1 MSASNQ
7 ERLLD
12 LLSDRALE
20 GLAADDLV
28 ELSALMGGAN
38 DESFDR
44 AAAAVALATIDADE
58 PLPSHLAAKIEADA
72 MRVLPVTLG
81 GKTPSLVRASPRRDV
96 VRFAGWVAAAAC
108 LALAAA
114 AWLTR
119 PPAPRAIAPVPPI
132 ETLRVEPPPP
142 AAPTPTEQRAQ
153 LLATSDV
160 LRVDWTA
167 TKDPAATGASGDVV
181 WSESAQRGFMRFHG
195 LAPNDPA
202 KTQYQLWIFDP
213 SQSTKTPID
222 GGVFDVDSTSG
233 EILVPITAKLHVTR
247 PTLFAVTVEKPGGV
261 VVSKRERIVLTAAA
275 KS

>member
-20 GLAADDLV
+20 GLAADELV

-96 VRFAGWVAAAAC
+96 VRFAGWVAAAAP
-108 LALAAA
+108 
-114 AWLTR
+114 AWG
-119 PPAPRAIAPVPPI
+119 PSAIAELDVSRRI
-132 ETLRVEPPPP
+132 KIVENRLDT
-142 AAPTPTEQRAQ
+142 AP
-153 LLATSDV
+153 
-160 LRVDWTA
+160 
-167 TKDPAATGASGDVV
+167 
-181 WSESAQRGFMRFHG
+181 
-195 LAPNDPA
+195 
-202 KTQYQLWIFDP
+202 
-213 SQSTKTPID
+213 
-222 GGVFDVDSTSG
+222 
-233 EILVPITAKLHVTR
+233 
-247 PTLFAVTVEKPGGV
+247 
-261 VVSKRERIVLTAAA
+261 
-275 KS
+275 